1 MTRRELR
8 EQTFK
13 QLFLKEFYSEDEY
26 AEQCSLY
33 LEGLDSEGLIDM
45 EGDEPVIRE
54 QLDPELKELLAER
67 AARVYEKISE
77 LDEKI
82 NAVSQGWKTGRM
94 GKVDVT
100 ILRLALFEILYDE
113 EVPDKVAINEAVEI
127 AKKYGGEDSSS
138 FVNGVLGKLV
148 RESQ

>member
-13 QLFLKEFYSEDEY
+13 QLFLKEFYSEEEY
-26 AEQCSLY
+26 AKQCSLY
-33 LEGLDSEGLIDM
+33 LEGLEAEGLIDM

-54 QLDPELKELLAER
+54 PLDPEAKELLAER

-113 EVPDKVAINEAVEI
+113 EVPDRVAINEAVEI

-148 RESQ
+148 RENQ

>member
-1 MTRRELR
+1 M
-8 EQTFK
+8 
-13 QLFLKEFYSEDEY
+13 
-26 AEQCSLY
+26 
-33 LEGLDSEGLIDM
+33 
-45 EGDEPVIRE
+45 IRE
-54 QLDPELKELLAER
+54 QLDPEAKELLAER

-100 ILRLALFEILYDE
+100 ILRLALFEILYDK

-138 FVNGVLGKLV
+138 FVNGILGSISGAQRK
-148 RESQ
+148 